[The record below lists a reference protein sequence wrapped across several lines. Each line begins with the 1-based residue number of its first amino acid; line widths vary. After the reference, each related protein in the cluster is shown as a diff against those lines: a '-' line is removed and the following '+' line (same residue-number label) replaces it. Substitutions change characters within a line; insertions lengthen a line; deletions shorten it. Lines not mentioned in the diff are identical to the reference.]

1 VSEPLG
7 SQEELKRISSELLRP
22 CFQPPRAVRLLGVT
36 LSNLETPEEHSQAQ
50 FALLLEPEEAI
61 GSQPRPEPER
71 ES

>member
-22 CFQPPRAVRLLGVT
+22 CFPPPQAVRLLGVT
-36 LSNLETPEEHSQAQ
+36 LSNLETPEEHNQAQ
-50 FALLLEPEEAI
+50 FALLLEQAEAS
-61 GSQPRPEPER
+61 GAQMRPELER